1 MHFDAL
7 GELIQ
12 EHGLVDVVHTEL
24 LQDCAQVSQLNEFL
38 FITFLLEKSHSVNET
53 AEHSLILK
61 KLGADGRQSLPD
73 GNIESRVDALE
84 MVKPSVQVDH

>member
-7 GELIQ
+7 SELIQ

-38 FITFLLEKSHSVNET
+38 LIALLLQQSNSVNET
-53 AEHSLILK
+53 AEYSLILE
-61 KLGADGRQSLPD
+61 KLRADGWQSLPD
-73 GNIESRVDALE
+73 GYIESRVDALE
-84 MVKPSVQVDH
+84 MVKPSIQVDH